1 MGDRPIDRTK
11 KSNRRCVNCEHYP
24 SEKTECSAV
33 QCRKN
38 ARVVN
43 YWNCCYQFE
52 WSTRKKYKEKS

>member
-1 MGDRPIDRTK
+1 MGNKPIDRTK

-24 SEKTECSAV
+24 SEKTEESAV

-38 ARVVN
+38 IRVVH

-52 WSTRKKYKEKS
+52 WSTRKQYKEES